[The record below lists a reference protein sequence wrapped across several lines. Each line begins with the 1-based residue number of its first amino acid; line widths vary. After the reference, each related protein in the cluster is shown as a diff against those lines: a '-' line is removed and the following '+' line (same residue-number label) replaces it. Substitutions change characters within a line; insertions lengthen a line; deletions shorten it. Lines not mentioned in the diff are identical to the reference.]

1 MFKMKVSRRKIVT
14 TGAAVTAVAA
24 AMPTLPARAAGKSL
38 TIGVCS
44 DFSGTY
50 SDVGGETSV
59 VCVKQALA
67 DFGAANKGYD
77 VTVIKGDHQNKPD
90 VGAGLAR
97 QWFDSGVDLLIDVP
111 NSAVGLAIAGVA
123 AEKNKAYINSNAATS
138 KLTGTAC
145 NAQTIHWTYDTYMLS
160 HSTGGAMVAAGGK
173 SWFFITANYAFGQLL
188 RDQTM
193 AVVKA
198 GGGTVVGDVDYP
210 FPQTTDFSSF
220 LVQAQS
226 SGAQVL
232 GLANAGKDTVNSI
245 KQAHQFGITQ
255 SGMKIAGLLIFI
267 NDVHGIGLDIA
278 QGLILTE
285 SFYWN
290 MNDKTR
296 ALTKRI
302 VANSPNNY
310 PCMGHAGCY
319 AGTLHFM
326 KAVDVI
332 GVDAASSG
340 AAVVEQMKKMPTD
353 DDAFGQRS
361 IREDGRFMCP
371 SYLFQVKKPGE
382 SSIPW
387 DYYNLLHTT
396 PAEATFSP
404 LATEGC
410 PLVKA

>member
-1 MFKMKVSRRKIVT
+1 MDVTRRTIL
-14 TGAAVTAVAA
+14 GSAA
-24 AMPTLPARAAGKSL
+24 AATAASLPILKARAAGKFL

-59 VCVKQALA
+59 ACVRQALE
-67 DFGAANKGYD
+67 DYGATAKGYN
-77 VTVIKGDHQNKPD
+77 VKVIKGDHQNKPD

-123 AEKNKAYINSNAATS
+123 AAKNKAYINSNAATS
-138 KLTGTAC
+138 ALTGPKC
-145 NAQTIHWTYDTYMLS
+145 NANTIYWTYDTYMLS

-188 RDQTM
+188 RDQTS
-193 AVVKA
+193 AVIKA
-198 GGGTVVGDVDYP
+198 AGGTVVGGVAYP

-255 SGMKIAGLLIFI
+255 SGMKIAGLLIYL
-267 NDVHGIGLDIA
+267 NDVHGMGLDIA
-278 QGLILTE
+278 QGLVLTE

-296 ALTKRI
+296 AFTKR
-302 VANSPNNY
+302 VLPKTPNNY
-310 PCMGHAGCY
+310 PSMAQAGCY
-319 AGTLHFM
+319 SGTLHFM
-326 KAVDVI
+326 KAVDAI
-332 GVDAASSG
+332 GIDAANKSG
-340 AAVVEQMKKMPTD
+340 IAIVEQMKKMPTD
-353 DDAFGQRS
+353 DDAFGHCS
-361 IREDGRFMCP
+361 VREDGRFMCP
-371 SYLFQVKKPGE
+371 SYLFRVKKPGE
-382 SSIPW
+382 SNIPW
-387 DYYNLLHTT
+387 DYYDLLHTT
-396 PAEATFSP
+396 PADQTFAP

>member
-1 MFKMKVSRRKIVT
+1 MSVTRRTIL
-14 TGAAVTAVAA
+14 GAAAA
-24 AMPTLPARAAGKSL
+24 ATATTLPILKARAAGKSL

-59 VCVKQALA
+59 ACVRQALE
-67 DFGAANKGYD
+67 DYGAASKGYN
-77 VTVIKGDHQNKPD
+77 VKVIKGDHQNKPD

-123 AEKNKAYINSNAATS
+123 AAKNKAYINSNAATS
-138 KLTGTAC
+138 ALTGPKC
-145 NAQTIHWTYDTYMLS
+145 NANTIHWTYDTYMLS

-188 RDQTM
+188 RDQTS
-193 AVVKA
+193 AVIKA
-198 GGGTVVGDVDYP
+198 AGGTVVGGVAYP

-255 SGMKIAGLLIFI
+255 SGMKIAGLLIYL
-267 NDVHGIGLDIA
+267 NDVHGMGLDIA
-278 QGLILTE
+278 QGLVLTE

-296 ALTKRI
+296 AFTKR
-302 VANSPNNY
+302 VLPKTPNNY
-310 PCMGHAGCY
+310 PSMAQAGCY
-319 AGTLHFM
+319 SGTLHFM
-326 KAVDVI
+326 KAVDAI
-332 GVDAASSG
+332 GLDAANKSG
-340 AAVVEQMKKMPTD
+340 VAIIEQMKKMPTD
-353 DDAFGQRS
+353 DDAFGHCS
-361 IREDGRFMCP
+361 VREDGRFMCP
-371 SYLFQVKKPGE
+371 SYLFRVKKPGE
-382 SSIPW
+382 SNIPW
-387 DYYNLLHTT
+387 DYYDLLHTT
-396 PAEATFSP
+396 PADQTFSP
-404 LATEGC
+404 MATEGC

>member
-1 MFKMKVSRRKIVT
+1 MKKITRRSVLGT
-14 TGAAVTAVAA
+14 AAGAAAA
-24 AMPTLPARAAGKSL
+24 STLPILPARAASKSL

-59 VCVKQALA
+59 ACVRQALQ

-90 VGAGLAR
+90 IGAGLAR

-111 NSAVGLAIAGVA
+111 NSAVALAIAGVA

-138 KLTGTAC
+138 YLTGVNC
-145 NAQTIHWTYDTYMLS
+145 NAQTVHWTYDTYMLS
-160 HSTGGAMVAAGGK
+160 HSTGGATVAAGGK

-198 GGGTVVGDVDYP
+198 AGGTVVGDVDYP

-255 SGMKIAGLLIFI
+255 SGMKIAGLLIFL
-267 NDVHGIGLDIA
+267 NDVHGLGLEIA
-278 QGLILTE
+278 QGLVLTE

-290 MNDKTR
+290 MNDRTR
-296 ALTKRI
+296 AFTKR
-302 VANSPNNY
+302 VLPKTPDNY
-310 PCMGHAGCY
+310 PSMGHAGCY
-319 AGTLHFM
+319 SGTLHFM
-326 KAVDVI
+326 KTVDAI
-332 GVDAASSG
+332 GVPAASSG
-340 AAVVEQMKKMPTD
+340 MAVVEQMKKMPTD
-353 DDAFGQRS
+353 DDAFGQCS

-371 SYLFQVKKPGE
+371 SYLFRVKKPGE

-387 DYYNLLHTT
+387 DYYDLLHTT
-396 PAEATFSP
+396 PAAQTFAP
-404 LATEGC
+404 LAGEDC
-410 PLVKA
+410 KLVKA

>member
-1 MFKMKVSRRKIVT
+1 MKITRRSVLGT
-14 TGAAVTAVAA
+14 AA
-24 AMPTLPARAAGKSL
+24 AAAAAGTLPTLPARAATKKL

-44 DFSGTY
+44 DFSGVY
-50 SDVGGETSV
+50 SDIGGETSV
-59 VCVKQALA
+59 ACVRQALQ

-77 VTVIKGDHQNKPD
+77 VTVIQGDHQNKPD

-97 QWFDSGVDLLIDVP
+97 QWFDNGVDLLIDVP
-111 NSAVGLAIAGVA
+111 NSAVGLAIANVA
-123 AEKNKAYINSNAATS
+123 AEKNKTYINSNAATS
-138 KLTGTAC
+138 LLTGTKC

-173 SWFFITANYAFGQLL
+173 KWFFITANYAFGQLL
-188 RDQTM
+188 RDQTA

-198 GGGTVVGDVDYP
+198 AGGTVVGDVDYP

-226 SGAQVL
+226 SGADVL

-255 SGMKIAGLLIFI
+255 SGMKIAGLLVFL
-267 NDVHGIGLDIA
+267 NDIHGIGLETA
-278 QGLILTE
+278 QGLVLTE

-290 MNDKTR
+290 LNDRTR
-296 ALTKRI
+296 AFTKR
-302 VANSPNNY
+302 VLPKTPNNY
-310 PCMGHAGCY
+310 PSMGHAGDY
-319 AGTLHFM
+319 SGTLHFM

-340 AAVVEQMKKMPTD
+340 AAVVAQMKKMPTD
-353 DDAFGQRS
+353 DDAYGQCS

-371 SYLFQVKKPGE
+371 SYLFRVKKPGQ
-382 SSIPW
+382 SNIPW
-387 DYYNLLHTT
+387 DYYDLMHTT
-396 PAEATFSP
+396 PADQTFAP

>member
-1 MFKMKVSRRKIVT
+1 MKVTRRKVLGT
-14 TGAAVTAVAA
+14 AAVATAATA

-44 DFSGTY
+44 DFSGPY

-59 VCVKQALA
+59 ACVKQALE

-111 NSAVGLAIAGVA
+111 NSAVALAIAGVA

-138 KLTGTAC
+138 LLTGTKC
-145 NAQTIHWTYDTYMLS
+145 NAQTIHWTYDTYMLA

-173 SWFFITANYAFGQLL
+173 KWFFVTANYAFGQLL
-188 RDQTM
+188 RDQTE

-198 GGGTVVGDVDYP
+198 AGGTVVGDAPYP

-220 LVQAQS
+220 LVQAQA
-226 SGAQVL
+226 SGADVL

-245 KQAHQFGITQ
+245 KQAHQFGITE
-255 SGMKIAGLLIFI
+255 SGMKIAGLLIFL
-267 NDVHGIGLDIA
+267 NDVHGLGLDIA

-290 MNDKTR
+290 MNDRTR
-296 ALTKRI
+296 AFTKR
-302 VANSPNNY
+302 VLPKTPNNY
-310 PCMGHAGCY
+310 PSMGHAGCY
-319 AGTLHFM
+319 SGVLHFM
-326 KAVDVI
+326 KAVDAI

-340 AAVVEQMKKMPTD
+340 AAVVAQMKKMPTD
-353 DDAFGQRS
+353 DDAFGKRS
-361 IREDGRFMCP
+361 VREDGRFMCP
-371 SYLFQVKKPGE
+371 SYLFRVKKPGE
-382 SSIPW
+382 SSIAW
-387 DYYNLLHTT
+387 DYYDLLHTT
-396 PAEATFSP
+396 PPDETFAP

>member
-1 MFKMKVSRRKIVT
+1 MKTFNRRNILAT
-14 TGAAVTAVAA
+14 SAAAAAVS
-24 AMPTLPARAAGKSL
+24 TLPSIPARAASKSL

-50 SDVGGETSV
+50 SDVGGPTSV
-59 VCVKQALA
+59 ACVKQALE

-77 VTVIKGDHQNKPD
+77 VTVIQGDHQNKPD
-90 VGAGLAR
+90 IGAGLAR
-97 QWFDSGVDLLIDVP
+97 QWFDQGVDLLIDVP

-138 KLTGTAC
+138 NLTGKNC

-160 HSTGGAMVAAGGK
+160 HSTGGAMVARGGK
-173 SWFFITANYAFGQLL
+173 KWFFITANYAFGQLL
-188 RDQTM
+188 RDQTS

-198 GGGTVVGDVDYP
+198 AGGTVVGDAPYP

-226 SGAQVL
+226 SGADVL

-267 NDVHGIGLDIA
+267 NDVHAIGLEIA
-278 QGLILTE
+278 QGLVLTE
-285 SFYWN
+285 SFYWDLN
-290 MNDKTR
+290 PRTR
-296 ALTKRI
+296 AFTQRVLPKT
-302 VANSPNNY
+302 PNNY
-310 PCMGHAGCY
+310 PSMGQAGCY
-319 AGTLHFM
+319 SGVLHFM
-326 KAVDVI
+326 KAVDAI
-332 GVDAASSG
+332 GVPAASSG
-340 AAVVEQMKKMPTD
+340 SAVVEQMKKMPTN
-353 DDAFGQRS
+353 DDAFGHCY

-371 SYLFQVKKPGE
+371 SYLFQVKTPAE
-382 SSIPW
+382 SKKPW
-387 DYYNLLHTT
+387 DFYTLLHTL
-396 PAEATFSP
+396 PAAQTFAP
-404 LATEGC
+404 MATEGC

>member
-1 MFKMKVSRRKIVT
+1 MNVNRRAVLGTALAATVSGLPVRR
-14 TGAAVTAVAA
+14 
-24 AMPTLPARAAGKSL
+24 ARAAGKPL

-59 VCVKQALA
+59 ACVRQALE
-67 DFGAANKGYD
+67 DWGAAAKGYD
-77 VTVIKGDHQNKPD
+77 VTVIKGDHQNKAD

-111 NSAVGLAIAGVA
+111 NSAVALAIAGVA
-123 AEKNKAYINSNAATS
+123 REKDKAYINTNAATS
-138 KLTGTAC
+138 ALTGPNC
-145 NAQTIHWTYDTYMLS
+145 NEDTIHWSYDTYMLS

-188 RDQTM
+188 RDQTT

-198 GGGTVVGDVDYP
+198 AGGTVVGDVAYP

-255 SGMKIAGLLIFI
+255 SGMKIAGLLIYL
-267 NDVHGIGLDIA
+267 NDVHGMGLEIA
-278 QGLILTE
+278 QGLVLTE

-290 MNDKTR
+290 MNDRTR
-296 ALTKRI
+296 AFTKRVLTK
-302 VANSPNNY
+302 SPTNY
-310 PCMGHAGCY
+310 PSMAQAGCY
-319 AGTLHFM
+319 SGVTHFM
-326 KAVDVI
+326 KAVDAI
-332 GVDAASSG
+332 GLDAANKSG
-340 AAVVEQMKKMPTD
+340 AAIVAQMKKMPTD
-353 DDAFGQRS
+353 DDAYGQCS

-371 SYLFQVKKPGE
+371 SYLFQVKKPGQ

-387 DYYNLLHTT
+387 DYYELLHTT
-396 PAEATFSP
+396 PAEQTFAP

-410 PLVKA
+410 PLVKS

>member
-1 MFKMKVSRRKIVT
+1 MNVTRRTVLGT
-14 TGAAVTAVAA
+14 AMAASAA
-24 AMPTLPARAAGKSL
+24 GLPLRPARAAGKPL

-50 SDVGGETSV
+50 SDIGGETSV
-59 VCVKQALA
+59 ACVRQALQ
-67 DFGAANKGYD
+67 DYGAADKGYD

-90 VGAGLAR
+90 IGAGLAR
-97 QWFDSGVDLLIDVP
+97 QWFDSGVDLIIDVP

-123 AEKNKAYINSNAATS
+123 GEKNRAYINTNSATS
-138 KLTGTAC
+138 ALTGPKC
-145 NAQTIHWTYDTYMLS
+145 NADTIHWSYDTYMLS
-160 HSTGGAMVAAGGK
+160 HSTGGAMVAAGGR

-188 RDQTM
+188 RDQTS

-198 GGGTVVGDVDYP
+198 AGGSVVGDVAYP

-255 SGMKIAGLLIFI
+255 SGMKIAGLLIYL
-267 NDVHGIGLDIA
+267 NDVHGLGLEIA
-278 QGLILTE
+278 QGLVLTE

-296 ALTKRI
+296 AFTKR
-302 VANSPNNY
+302 VLPRTPNNY
-310 PCMGHAGCY
+310 PSMAQAGCY
-319 AGTLHFM
+319 SGTLHFM
-326 KAVDVI
+326 KAVDAM
-332 GVDAASSG
+332 GLDAANKSG
-340 AAVVEQMKKMPTD
+340 AAIVAQMKKMPTS
-353 DDAFGQRS
+353 DDAFGQCS

-371 SYLFQVKKPGE
+371 SYLFRVKKPGE

-387 DYYNLLHTT
+387 DYYDLVHTT
-396 PAEATFSP
+396 PAEQTFSP
-404 LATEGC
+404 MATEGC
-410 PLVKA
+410 PLVKS

>member
-1 MFKMKVSRRKIVT
+1 MKKLSRRSILGT
-14 TGAAVTAVAA
+14 AAVASTL
-24 AMPTLPARAAGKSL
+24 PLLPARAAGKSL

-59 VCVKQALA
+59 ACVKQALQ

-90 VGAGLAR
+90 IGAGLAR
-97 QWFDSGVDLLIDVP
+97 QWFDNGVDLLIDVP

-138 KLTGTAC
+138 KLTGPKC

-160 HSTGGAMVAAGGK
+160 HSTGGAMVARGGK

-198 GGGTVVGDVDYP
+198 AGGTVVGDVDYP

-267 NDVHGIGLDIA
+267 NDVHGIGLEIA

-290 MNDKTR
+290 LNPGTR
-296 ALTKRI
+296 AFTSRLLPKT
-302 VANSPNNY
+302 PGNY
-310 PCMGHAGCY
+310 PSMGQAGCY
-319 AGTLHFM
+319 SGALHFM
-326 KAVDVI
+326 KAVDAI
-332 GVDAASSG
+332 GVEAASSG
-340 AAVVEQMKKMPTD
+340 AAVVAQMKKMPTD
-353 DDAFGQRS
+353 DDAFGKRS

-387 DYYNLLHTT
+387 DYYTLLHTL
-396 PAEATFSP
+396 PAEQTFTP
-404 LATEGC
+404 LSETGC

>member
-1 MFKMKVSRRKIVT
+1 MSVTRRTIL
-14 TGAAVTAVAA
+14 GAAAA
-24 AMPTLPARAAGKSL
+24 ATATTLPILKARAAGKSL

-59 VCVKQALA
+59 ACVRQALE
-67 DFGAANKGYD
+67 DYGAASKGYN
-77 VTVIKGDHQNKPD
+77 VKVIKGDHQNKPD

-123 AEKNKAYINSNAATS
+123 AAKNKAYINSNAATS
-138 KLTGTAC
+138 ALTGPKC
-145 NAQTIHWTYDTYMLS
+145 NANTIHWTYDTYMLS

-188 RDQTM
+188 RDQTS
-193 AVVKA
+193 AVIKA
-198 GGGTVVGDVDYP
+198 AGGTVVGGVAYP

-255 SGMKIAGLLIFI
+255 SGMKIAGLLIYL
-267 NDVHGIGLDIA
+267 NDVHGMGLDIA
-278 QGLILTE
+278 QGLVLTE

-296 ALTKRI
+296 AFTKR
-302 VANSPNNY
+302 VLPKTPNNY
-310 PCMGHAGCY
+310 PSMAQAGCY
-319 AGTLHFM
+319 SGTLHFM
-326 KAVDVI
+326 KAVDAI
-332 GVDAASSG
+332 GIDAANKSG
-340 AAVVEQMKKMPTD
+340 IAIVEQMKKMPTD
-353 DDAFGQRS
+353 DDAFGHCS
-361 IREDGRFMCP
+361 VREDGRFMCP
-371 SYLFQVKKPGE
+371 SYLFRVKKPGE
-382 SSIPW
+382 SNIPW
-387 DYYNLLHTT
+387 DYYDLLHTT
-396 PAEATFSP
+396 PADQTFAP

>member
-1 MFKMKVSRRKIVT
+1 MKITRRSVLGT
-14 TGAAVTAVAA
+14 AAAVAA
-24 AMPTLPARAAGKSL
+24 AGTLPSLPARAATKKL

-59 VCVKQALA
+59 ACVRQALQ

-77 VTVIKGDHQNKPD
+77 VTVIQGDHQNKPD

-97 QWFDSGVDLLIDVP
+97 QWFDNGVDLLIDVP
-111 NSAVGLAIAGVA
+111 NSAVALAIAGVA

-138 KLTGTAC
+138 LLTGKQC

-173 SWFFITANYAFGQLL
+173 KWFFITANYAFGQLL

-198 GGGTVVGDVDYP
+198 AGGTVVGDVDYP
-210 FPQTTDFSSF
+210 FPQTNDFSSF

-226 SGAQVL
+226 SGADVL

-255 SGMKIAGLLIFI
+255 SGMKIAGLLIFL
-267 NDVHGIGLDIA
+267 NDIHGIGLDTA
-278 QGLILTE
+278 QGLVLTE

-290 MNDKTR
+290 MNDRTR
-296 ALTKRI
+296 AFTKR
-302 VANSPNNY
+302 VLPKTPTNY
-310 PCMGHAGCY
+310 PSMGHAGCY
-319 AGTLHFM
+319 SGTLHFM
-326 KAVDVI
+326 KAVDAI

-340 AAVVEQMKKMPTD
+340 AAVVTQMKAMPTD
-353 DDAFGQRS
+353 DDAFGQRT

-371 SYLFQVKKPGE
+371 SYLFRVKKPGE

-387 DYYNLLHTT
+387 DYYDLVHTT
-396 PAEATFSP
+396 PADQTFAP
-404 LATEGC
+404 LAGEGC

>member
-1 MFKMKVSRRKIVT
+1 MNVSRRKLVG
-14 TGAAVTAVAA
+14 GAAVASAA
-24 AMPTLPARAAGKSL
+24 ATLPARAAGKSL

-44 DFSGTY
+44 DFSGPY
-50 SDVGGETSV
+50 SNTGGNTSV
-59 VCVKQALA
+59 ACVQQALE
-67 DFGAANKGYD
+67 DWGAAAKGYD

-90 VGAGLAR
+90 IGAGLAR

-111 NSAVGLAIAGVA
+111 NSAVALAIAGVA
-123 AEKNKAYINSNAATS
+123 KEKDKLFINSNAATS
-138 KLTGTAC
+138 KLTGSAC
-145 NAQTIHWTYDTYMLS
+145 NAQTIHWTYDTYMLA

-188 RDQTM
+188 RDQTE

-198 GGGTVVGDVDYP
+198 AGGTVVGDVDYP

-267 NDVHGIGLDIA
+267 PDIHGLGLDIA

-290 MNDKTR
+290 MNDRTR
-296 ALTKRI
+296 AFTKR
-302 VANSPNNY
+302 VLPKTPENY
-310 PCMGHAGCY
+310 PAMGHAGCY
-319 AGTLHFM
+319 SGVTHFM

-332 GVDAASSG
+332 GLHEAGSG
-340 AAVVEQMKKMPTD
+340 AAIAAQMKKMPTS
-353 DDAFGQRS
+353 DDAFGECS

-371 SYLFQVKKPGE
+371 SYLFRVKKPGE

-387 DYYNLLHTT
+387 DYYDLLHTT
-396 PAEATFSP
+396 SAEDTFAP
-404 LATEGC
+404 MATEGC

>member
-1 MFKMKVSRRKIVT
+1 MKVSRRKLVG
-14 TGAAVTAVAA
+14 GAAVASAA
-24 AMPTLPARAAGKSL
+24 ASLPARAAGKSL

-50 SDVGGETSV
+50 SNTGGNTSV
-59 VCVKQALA
+59 ACVQQALE
-67 DFGAANKGYD
+67 DWGAAAKGYD
-77 VTVIKGDHQNKPD
+77 VTVIQGDHQNKPD

-97 QWFDSGVDLLIDVP
+97 KWFDSGVDMLIDVP
-111 NSAVGLAIAGVA
+111 NSAVALAIAGVA
-123 AEKNKAYINSNAATS
+123 AEKDKLFINSNAATS
-138 KLTGTAC
+138 KLTGAAC
-145 NAQTIHWTYDTYMLS
+145 NAQTIHWTYDTYMLA

-193 AVVKA
+193 KVVKDA
-198 GGGTVVGDVDYP
+198 GGTVVGDVDYP

-232 GLANAGKDTVNSI
+232 ALANAGKDTVNSI

-267 NDVHGIGLDIA
+267 PDIHGLGLDIA

-290 MNDKTR
+290 MNDRTR
-296 ALTKRI
+296 AFTKR
-302 VANSPNNY
+302 VLPKTPNNY
-310 PCMGHAGCY
+310 PAMGHAGCY
-319 AGTLHFM
+319 SGTMHFM
-326 KAVDVI
+326 KAVDAI
-332 GVDAASSG
+332 GVDKASSG
-340 AAVVEQMKKMPTD
+340 AAVAAQMKKMPTS
-353 DDAFGQRS
+353 DDAFGECT

-371 SYLFQVKKPGE
+371 SYLFRVKKPGE

-387 DYYNLLHTT
+387 DYYDLLHTT
-396 PAEATFSP
+396 PAEQTFAP
-404 LATEGC
+404 MATEGC

>member
-1 MFKMKVSRRKIVT
+1 MKTTRRKILGT
-14 TGAAVTAVAA
+14 AA
-24 AMPTLPARAAGKSL
+24 AASALPLVPARAAGKSL

-44 DFSGTY
+44 DFYGPYAET
-50 SDVGGETSV
+50 GGETSV
-59 VCVKQALA
+59 VCVQQALV
-67 DFGAANKGYD
+67 DWGAAAKGYD
-77 VTVIKGDHQNKPD
+77 ITVIKGDHQNKPD
-90 VGAGLAR
+90 IGAGLAR
-97 QWFDSGVDLLIDVP
+97 QWYDSGVDLVIDVP
-111 NSAVGLAIAGVA
+111 NSAVALAISGVA
-123 AEKNKAYINSNAATS
+123 KDKDKLFIDSNAASS
-138 KLTGTAC
+138 KLTGAAC
-145 NAQTIHWTYDTYMLS
+145 NAQTIHWTYDTYMLA

-188 RDQTM
+188 RDQTE

-198 GGGTVVGDVDYP
+198 AGGTVVGDVDYP
-210 FPQTTDFSSF
+210 FPTTTDFSSF

-255 SGMKIAGLLIFI
+255 SGMKIAGLLIFLPDI
-267 NDVHGIGLDIA
+267 HGLGLDIA

-296 ALTKRI
+296 AFTKKI
-302 VANSPNNY
+302 VVNSPNNY
-310 PCMGHAGCY
+310 PAMGHAGCY
-319 AGTLHFM
+319 SGTLHFL

-332 GVDAASSG
+332 GVQAASSG
-340 AAVVEQMKKMPTD
+340 AAIAAQMKKMPTS
-353 DDAFGQRS
+353 DDAFGDCS

-371 SYLFQVKKPGE
+371 SYLFRVKKPGE

-387 DYYNLLHTT
+387 DYYDLLHTT
-396 PAEATFSP
+396 SAQDTFAP
-404 LATEGC
+404 MATEGC

>member
-1 MFKMKVSRRKIVT
+1 MKVSRRKILGTAAV
-14 TGAAVTAVAA
+14 TGAAA
-24 AMPTLPARAAGKSL
+24 TLPRVPARAAGKSL

-44 DFSGTY
+44 DFSGPY
-50 SDVGGETSV
+50 SETGGKTSV
-59 VCVKQALA
+59 ACVQQALE
-67 DFGAANKGYD
+67 DWGAAAKGYD
-77 VTVIKGDHQNKPD
+77 VTVLQGDHQNKPD
-90 VGAGLAR
+90 VGAGIAR

-123 AEKNKAYINSNAATS
+123 KEKDKAYINSNAASS
-138 KLTGTAC
+138 KLTGAAC
-145 NAQTIHWTYDTYMLS
+145 NAQTIHWTYDTYMLA

-188 RDQTM
+188 RDQTT

-198 GGGTVVGDVDYP
+198 AGGTVVGDVDYP

-267 NDVHGIGLDIA
+267 SDVHGMGLDIA

-290 MNDKTR
+290 MNDNTR
-296 ALTKRI
+296 AFTKRLLPKT
-302 VANSPNNY
+302 PNNY
-310 PCMGHAGCY
+310 PAMGQAGCY
-319 AGTLHFM
+319 SGTLHFL

-332 GVDAASSG
+332 GVPAASSG
-340 AAVVEQMKKMPTD
+340 AAVVAQMKKMPTE
-353 DDAFGQRS
+353 DDAFGKCY

-371 SYLFQVKKPGE
+371 SFLFRVKKPGE

-387 DYYNLLHTT
+387 DYYDLLHTT
-396 PAEATFSP
+396 PADETFAP

>member
-1 MFKMKVSRRKIVT
+1 MNITRRRILGT
-14 TGAAVTAVAA
+14 VAA
-24 AMPTLPARAAGKSL
+24 ATATSLPILKARAAGKSL

-59 VCVKQALA
+59 ACVRQALE
-67 DFGAANKGYD
+67 DYGATSKGYN
-77 VTVIKGDHQNKPD
+77 VKVIKGDHQNKPD

-123 AEKNKAYINSNAATS
+123 AAKNKAYINSNAATS
-138 KLTGTAC
+138 ALTGPKC
-145 NAQTIHWTYDTYMLS
+145 NANTIHWTYDTYMLS

-188 RDQTM
+188 RDQTS
-193 AVVKA
+193 AVIKA
-198 GGGTVVGDVDYP
+198 AGGTVVGGVAYP

-255 SGMKIAGLLIFI
+255 SGMKIAGLLIYL
-267 NDVHGIGLDIA
+267 NDVHGMGLDIA
-278 QGLILTE
+278 QGLVLTE

-290 MNDKTR
+290 MSDKTR
-296 ALTKRI
+296 AFTKR
-302 VANSPNNY
+302 VLPKTPNNY
-310 PCMGHAGCY
+310 PSMAQAGCY
-319 AGTLHFM
+319 SGTLHFM
-326 KAVDVI
+326 KAVDAI
-332 GVDAASSG
+332 GLDAANKSG
-340 AAVVEQMKKMPTD
+340 IAIIEQMKKMPTD
-353 DDAFGQRS
+353 DDAFGQCS
-361 IREDGRFMCP
+361 VREDGRFMCP
-371 SYLFQVKKPGE
+371 SYLFRVKKPGE
-382 SSIPW
+382 SNIPW
-387 DYYNLLHTT
+387 DYYDLLHTT
-396 PAEATFSP
+396 AAEQTFSP
-404 LATEGC
+404 MSTEGC

>member
-1 MFKMKVSRRKIVT
+1 MKVTRRKLV
-14 TGAAVTAVAA
+14 GSAAVASAA
-24 AMPTLPARAAGKSL
+24 ATLPAVPARAAGKSL
-38 TIGVCS
+38 TIGICS
-44 DFSGTY
+44 DFSGPY
-50 SDVGGETSV
+50 SNTGGNTSV
-59 VCVKQALA
+59 ACVQQALE
-67 DFGAANKGYD
+67 DWGAAAKGYD

-90 VGAGLAR
+90 IGAGLAR

-111 NSAVGLAIAGVA
+111 NSAVALAIAGVA
-123 AEKNKAYINSNAATS
+123 KEKDKLFINSNAATS
-138 KLTGTAC
+138 KLTGSAC
-145 NAQTIHWTYDTYMLS
+145 NAQTIHWTYDTYMLA

-188 RDQTM
+188 RDQTST
-193 AVVKA
+193 VVKA
-198 GGGTVVGDVDYP
+198 AGGTVVGDVDYP

-267 NDVHGIGLDIA
+267 PDIHGLGLDIA

-290 MNDKTR
+290 MNDRTR
-296 ALTKRI
+296 AFTKR
-302 VANSPNNY
+302 VLPKTPENY
-310 PCMGHAGCY
+310 PAMGHAGCY
-319 AGTLHFM
+319 SGVTHFM

-340 AAVVEQMKKMPTD
+340 AAIAAQMKKMPTS
-353 DDAFGQRS
+353 DDAFGECT

-371 SYLFQVKKPGE
+371 SYLFRVKKPGE

-387 DYYNLLHTT
+387 DYYDLLHTT
-396 PAEATFSP
+396 SAEDTFAP
-404 LATEGC
+404 MATEGC

>member
-1 MFKMKVSRRKIVT
+1 MKTTRRKIIG
-14 TGAAVTAVAA
+14 GAAIATAATTL
-24 AMPTLPARAAGKSL
+24 PRLPARAASKSL

-44 DFSGTY
+44 DFSGPYANT
-50 SDVGGETSV
+50 GGNTSV
-59 VCVKQALA
+59 ACVQQALEDWGA
-67 DFGAANKGYD
+67 DAKGYD

-90 VGAGLAR
+90 IGAGLAR

-123 AEKNKAYINSNAATS
+123 KEKDKAYINSNAATS
-138 KLTGTAC
+138 KLTGSAC
-145 NAQTIHWTYDTYMLS
+145 NAQTIHWTYDTYMLA

-188 RDQTM
+188 RDQTS

-198 GGGTVVGDVDYP
+198 AGGTVVGDVDYP

-267 NDVHGIGLDIA
+267 SDVHGMGLDIA

-290 MNDKTR
+290 MNDRTR
-296 ALTKRI
+296 AFLKR
-302 VANSPNNY
+302 VLPKTPNNY
-310 PCMGHAGCY
+310 PAMGQAGCY
-319 AGTLHFM
+319 SGVLHFM

-332 GVDAASSG
+332 GVPAASSG
-340 AAVVEQMKKMPTD
+340 AAVVAQMKKMPTD
-353 DDAFGQRS
+353 DDAFGKCY

-371 SYLFQVKKPGE
+371 SYLFRVKKPGE

-387 DYYNLLHTT
+387 DYYDLLHTT
-396 PAEATFSP
+396 PAEQTFAP
-404 LATEGC
+404 MATEGC